1 VVWQQK
7 ATGHPTTARPQ
18 ISVGKGAIGCNL
30 EVQSHDLLEEWRDN
44 GEIAARL
51 RGMIR
56 CLSPIWRRPGM
67 AIRQELTP
75 LSDADYEA
83 IESAVMETSRGR
95 WFLAEFS
102 RRNRTAD
109 TCMLLDAIARLEQS
123 VGADRGS
130 LAAERVRLD
139 LMEMAKIIAQ
149 LKIELASDDPE
160 INSFEQATEALDA
173 VVRTT
178 ESATSNILE
187 AAEQIQEIAWTL
199 REQGA
204 SDEAC
209 DTLNQRAADI
219 YTACS
224 FQDLTAQRTKKV
236 VLTMR
241 SIEGRINGL
250 MDAWNTGESPTAQ
263 PETTISSPQEASA
276 PHRRHLYAPV
286 RIPRHQLA
294 LDDIDLVMR
303 GGAEGLGLM
312 EEGLTHLPSTDPAR
326 PDEPTAA
333 LRHQEIDPDDIMI
346 IDHAEPGAP
355 LAAAEAL
362 PGQPPKASPPPVTTL
377 AEIDAL
383 PADGKIRMFS

>member
-1 VVWQQK
+1 
-7 ATGHPTTARPQ
+7 
-18 ISVGKGAIGCNL
+18 
-30 EVQSHDLLEEWRDN
+30 
-44 GEIAARL
+44 
-51 RGMIR
+51 
-56 CLSPIWRRPGM
+56 M

-75 LSDADYEA
+75 LSDADYDS
-83 IESAVMETSRGR
+83 IESAVMETGRGR
-95 WFLAEFS
+95 WFLAEFA

-109 TCMLLDAIARLEQS
+109 TNMLLEAISRLESS
-123 VGADRGS
+123 VGGERATMAADH
-130 LAAERVRLD
+130 VRQD

-160 INSFEQATEALDA
+160 INRFEQATEALDA

-178 ESATSNILE
+178 ENATSSILE

-250 MDAWNTGESPTAQ
+250 MDAWRTGEAPIAPSEPTIT
-263 PETTISSPQEASA
+263 PASKD
-276 PHRRHLYAPV
+276 PGGHRRHLYSPV
-286 RIPRHQLA
+286 RISRQQLA

-303 GGAEGLGLM
+303 GNADELALM
-312 EEGLTHLPSTDPAR
+312 EEGELLLVAQSAADYGEHVAPLRFQAIDPSDIMVIDHTDHVEETAESIAQLDIPPRGSAAPAVAA
-326 PDEPTAA
+326 PELVTAA
-333 LRHQEIDPDDIMI
+333 S
-346 IDHAEPGAP
+346 
-355 LAAAEAL
+355 LAQL
-362 PGQPPKASPPPVTTL
+362 DGTSTPRTL

-383 PADGKIRMFS
+383 SAESKIKIFS

>member
-1 VVWQQK
+1 
-7 ATGHPTTARPQ
+7 
-18 ISVGKGAIGCNL
+18 
-30 EVQSHDLLEEWRDN
+30 
-44 GEIAARL
+44 
-51 RGMIR
+51 
-56 CLSPIWRRPGM
+56 M

-83 IESAVMETSRGR
+83 IESAVMETGRGR

-109 TCMLLDAIARLEQS
+109 TGMLLDAIARLEHS
-123 VGADRGS
+123 VGGDRGS
-130 LAAERVRLD
+130 LAAERVRQD

-149 LKIELASDDPE
+149 LKVELASDDPE

-178 ESATSNILE
+178 ETATSNILE

-204 SDEAC
+204 SGESC

-250 MDAWNTGESPTAQ
+250 MDAWNTGEAPAAA
-263 PETTISSPQEASA
+263 EEGTISNPQEAA
-276 PHRRHLYAPV
+276 GPHRRHLYAPV
-286 RIPRHQLA
+286 RIARQQLA

-303 GGAEGLGLM
+303 SGPDGFEVMGEGL
-312 EEGLTHLPSTDPAR
+312 HPFPSLDPAR
-326 PDEPTAA
+326 PDETEVI
-333 LRHQEIDPDDIMI
+333 LRHQAIDPDDIMV
-346 IDHAEPGAP
+346 IDHAEPAEELTAP
-355 LAAAEAL
+355 DAAPERAAEVSA
-362 PGQPPKASPPPVTTL
+362 PVITSL

-383 PADGKIRMFS
+383 PADSKIRMFS

>member
-1 VVWQQK
+1 
-7 ATGHPTTARPQ
+7 
-18 ISVGKGAIGCNL
+18 
-30 EVQSHDLLEEWRDN
+30 
-44 GEIAARL
+44 
-51 RGMIR
+51 
-56 CLSPIWRRPGM
+56 M

-83 IESAVMETSRGR
+83 IESAVMETGRGR
-95 WFLAEFS
+95 WFLAEFA

-109 TCMLLDAIARLEQS
+109 TGMLLDAIARLEQS
-123 VGADRGS
+123 VGGDRGS
-130 LAAERVRLD
+130 LAAERVRQD

-250 MDAWNTGESPTAQ
+250 MDAWTTGEAPVAPAES
-263 PETTISSPQEASA
+263 TISSPQEPAG

-286 RIPRHQLA
+286 RIARQQLA

-303 GGAEGLGLM
+303 SGNGSFDLL
-312 EEGLTHLPSTDPAR
+312 EEGLPALPSLDPAR
-326 PDEPTAA
+326 PDETEIV
-333 LRHQEIDPDDIMI
+333 LRQQMIDPDDIMV
-346 IDHAEPGAP
+346 IDHAEPAQETRAQETRTRETTAAGAP
-355 LAAAEAL
+355 PE
-362 PGQPPKASPPPVTTL
+362 QPSGDRGRTITTL
-377 AEIDAL
+377 AEIDAM
-383 PADGKIRMFS
+383 PANSKIRIFS

>member
-1 VVWQQK
+1 
-7 ATGHPTTARPQ
+7 
-18 ISVGKGAIGCNL
+18 
-30 EVQSHDLLEEWRDN
+30 
-44 GEIAARL
+44 
-51 RGMIR
+51 
-56 CLSPIWRRPGM
+56 M

-75 LSDADYEA
+75 LSDADYES
-83 IESAVMETSRGR
+83 IESAVMETGRGR
-95 WFLAEFS
+95 WFLAEFA

-109 TCMLLDAIARLEQS
+109 TNMLLEAISRLENS
-123 VGADRGS
+123 VGGEKAA
-130 LAAERVRLD
+130 LAADHVRQD

-160 INSFEQATEALDA
+160 VNRFEQATEALDA

-178 ESATSNILE
+178 ENATSSILE

-250 MDAWNTGESPTAQ
+250 MDAWKTGEAPAAPADSTIM
-263 PETTISSPQEASA
+263 TTPDGAVV
-276 PHRRHLYAPV
+276 HRRHLYSPV
-286 RIPRHQLA
+286 RISRQQLA

-303 GGAEGLGLM
+303 GDADELSLM
-312 EEGLTHLPSTDPAR
+312 EDSAFLPSAPAHQAGDGQVTSVRFQAIDPNDIMVIDHDDHVEETAESIARLEATDA
-326 PDEPTAA
+326 TAA
-333 LRHQEIDPDDIMI
+333 FPQPFSPSPELDV
-346 IDHAEPGAP
+346 
-355 LAAAEAL
+355 AAGPSPFPVQGQAL
-362 PGQPPKASPPPVTTL
+362 TL